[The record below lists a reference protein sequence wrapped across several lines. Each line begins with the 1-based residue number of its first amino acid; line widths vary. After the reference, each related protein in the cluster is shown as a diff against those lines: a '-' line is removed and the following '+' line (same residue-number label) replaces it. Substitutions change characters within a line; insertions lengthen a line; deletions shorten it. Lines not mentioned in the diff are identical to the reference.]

1 MIIRKIKIENIRG
14 IEFREISVDVHPN
27 TPTLF
32 YTLDSL
38 GMNFLQCCGLS
49 AGKESSR
56 FLSNNSAALFLLI
69 RSSSRASSAELVS
82 PDLFSSII
90 LFSPVQYIFYPRLC
104 RLRQSS
110 YHRTFALQRCTLLFF

>member
-38 GMNFLQCCGLS
+38 SMNCL
-49 AGKESSR
+49 
-56 FLSNNSAALFLLI
+56 
-69 RSSSRASSAELVS
+69 
-82 PDLFSSII
+82 
-90 LFSPVQYIFYPRLC
+90 
-104 RLRQSS
+104 
-110 YHRTFALQRCTLLFF
+110 